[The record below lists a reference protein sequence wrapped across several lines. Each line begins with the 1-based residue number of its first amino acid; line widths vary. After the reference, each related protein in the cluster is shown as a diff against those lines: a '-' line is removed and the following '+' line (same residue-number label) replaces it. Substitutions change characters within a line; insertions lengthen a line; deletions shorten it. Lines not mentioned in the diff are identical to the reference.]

1 MKEREAKKCIKLGN
15 AGREDIEEEEEEEGM
30 NDMYALDRMDV

>member
-1 MKEREAKKCIKLGN
+1 MKEREAKKSKKLGN
-15 AGREDIEEEEEEEGM
+15 AGREDIEEEEEGK